1 MPKLKTH
8 SGAKK
13 RFHVTGGGKIL
24 RMKGHS
30 SHLRRKKTST
40 TKQQYD
46 KLQPMS
52 SQDKRRVARLLPYG
66 R

>member
-13 RFHVTGGGKIL
+13 RFHVTGSGKIL
-24 RMKGHS
+24 MMKGHS
-30 SHLRRKKTST
+30 SHLRRKKTSAV
-40 TKQQYD
+40 KQQYD
-46 KLQPMS
+46 KLQAMS
-52 SQDKRRVARLLPYG
+52 LPDRHRIARLLPYA

>member
-13 RFHVTGGGKIL
+13 RFHVTGSGKFL

-30 SHLRRKKTST
+30 SHLRRKKTSAV
-40 TKQQYD
+40 KQQYD
-46 KLQPMS
+46 RKQVASGPD
-52 SQDKRRVARLLPYG
+52 QRRLAKVLPYG